1 MNQVMRPVQRVA
13 VIGAGYFSQFH
24 LHGWQSMPSIE
35 IAAVCDQDISK
46 AKKSAQQFGVTQALS
61 DVDEL
66 FALPGIDLLDI
77 ATPPSSHESLV
88 RKAISQGIA
97 TICQKP
103 FAASYSQAL
112 ALTEIAE
119 QSDVPLIVHENFR
132 FMPWYREMRRQID
145 MGLLGNLHSIS
156 FRLRPGDG
164 QGKDAYL
171 NRQPYFQQLPR
182 FLVAETAVHI
192 IDTFR
197 YLCGEVQSV
206 YAHLRRI
213 NPSIAGEDAGF
224 IHFEFTTGIAGSFDG
239 NRLNDHVAD
248 NPRRTM
254 GEMWIEGERGIL
266 RLDGNAHLYFKAH
279 QGSEKAMSYDRGSEV
294 QFGGGACQ
302 ALQQHVVDN
311 LRRGLPSENTAR
323 DYLRN
328 LRIQE
333 AVYASHAQGCRIE
346 IDRFTPPEIPQN
358 PVLPSVS
365 LSV

>member
-1 MNQVMRPVQRVA
+1 MNQTVRSIRRVA

-24 LHGWQSMPSIE
+24 MHGWQSTPGIE
-35 IAAVCDQDISK
+35 IAAVCDEDETK
-46 AKKSAQQFGVTQALS
+46 AASSAQQFGASRALNS
-61 DVDEL
+61 VEALFEMVD
-66 FALPGIDLLDI
+66 FDLLDI
-77 ATPPSSHESLV
+77 VTPPGSHDGLIRQAV
-88 RKAISQGIA
+88 ARGIP

-103 FAASYSQAL
+103 FAACYSQAV
-112 ALTEIAE
+112 ALTDLAE
-119 QSDVPLIVHENFR
+119 RADVPLIVHENFR
-132 FMPWYREMRRQID
+132 FMPWYRKIRQLVD
-145 MGLLGNLHSIS
+145 GGQLGKIHSAS

-164 QGKDAYL
+164 QGADAYL
-171 NRQPYFQQLPR
+171 SRQPYFQKLPR
-182 FLVAETAVHI
+182 FLVAETAVHF

-197 YLCGEVQSV
+197 YLCGEVKSV

-213 NPSIAGEDAGF
+213 NPVIAGEDAGF
-224 IHFEFTTGIAGSFDG
+224 IHFEFASGSTGSFDG

-254 GEMWIEGERGIL
+254 GEMWLEGELGIL
-266 RLDGNAHLYFKAH
+266 RLDGQAQLYFKPH
-279 QGSEKAMSYDRGSEV
+279 QGPEKLLSYDRGSEV

-302 ALQQHVVDN
+302 ALQQHVVSS
-311 LRRGLPSENTAR
+311 LRAGLPPENTAR

-346 IDRFTPPEIPQN
+346 IDRFIPPEIPMN
-358 PVLPSVS
+358 PVLNPSS

>member
-1 MNQVMRPVQRVA
+1 MSQAPRSIQRVA
-13 VIGAGYFSQFH
+13 VVGAGYFSQFH
-24 LHGWQSMPSIE
+24 LHGWQSMSGIE
-35 IAAVCDQDISK
+35 IAAVCDADLEK
-46 AKKSAQQFGVTQALS
+46 AQRSAEQFGASQALS
-61 DVDEL
+61 SIEAL
-66 FALPGIDLLDI
+66 FALPNISLLDI
-77 ATPPSSHESLV
+77 VTPPASHVALV
-88 RKAISQGIA
+88 SQAICLGIP

-112 ALTEIAE
+112 ALTELAE
-119 QSDVPLIVHENFR
+119 QANVPLIVHENFR
-132 FMPWYREMRRQID
+132 FMPWYREMRRLID
-145 MGLLGNLHSIS
+145 MRLLGKLHSVS

-164 QGKDAYL
+164 QGAAAYL
-171 NRQPYFQQLPR
+171 NRQPYFQKLPR
-182 FLVAETAVHI
+182 FLVAETAVHF

-197 YLCGEVQSV
+197 YLCGEVKSV

-213 NPSIAGEDAGF
+213 NPIITGEDAGF
-224 IHFEFTTGIAGSFDG
+224 IHFEFASGSTGSFDG

-254 GEMWIEGERGIL
+254 GDMWIEGERGIL
-266 RLDGNAHLYFKAH
+266 RLDGHAQLHFKPH
-279 QGSEKAMSYDRGSEV
+279 QGTEKLLSYDRGSEV

-302 ALQQHVVDN
+302 ALQQHVVTS
-311 LRRGLPSENTAR
+311 LRAGLPPENTAR

-346 IDRFTPPEIPQN
+346 IDHFTPPETPLN
-358 PVLPSVS
+358 PVFPSSS